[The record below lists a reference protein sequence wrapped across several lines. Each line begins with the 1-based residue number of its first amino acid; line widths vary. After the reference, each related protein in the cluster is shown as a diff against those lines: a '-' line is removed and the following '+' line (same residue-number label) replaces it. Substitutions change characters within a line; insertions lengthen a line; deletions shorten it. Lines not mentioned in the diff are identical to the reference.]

1 MNLNVSDDF
10 FSSENKGGEEEG
22 LNNIFDLKAIGKT
35 GNIFSC
41 NGIVEDAQKAVSL
54 LCWTSDFSTWGL
66 DERVKH
72 GIFTLSE
79 TINWTLIT
87 SVDKIP
93 LFIEDLG
100 NIIKVTIL
108 SSIKNKILKI
118 IDYQEFLKQ
127 DIYLEQSNEEIREKL
142 KAMIKDFSFKAWDVI
157 LFEKEKPAN

>member
-1 MNLNVSDDF
+1 
-10 FSSENKGGEEEG
+10 
-22 LNNIFDLKAIGKT
+22 
-35 GNIFSC
+35 
-41 NGIVEDAQKAVSL
+41 L